1 MADRDPSKSLARSL
15 GEFFG
20 HVIHGVKTDPAK
32 KVVKTRTETEERETP
47 DGQKVILRRTIV
59 EEIEVRPD
67 DLKKK
72 NAADG
77 GEQRSAD

>member
-1 MADRDPSKSLARSL
+1 MPDSEPSKSLARSL

-32 KVVKTRTETEERETP
+32 KVVKTRTETEERQTP

-59 EEIEVRPD
+59 EEVEVRPE
-67 DLKKK
+67 DLKK
-72 NAADG
+72 NSG
-77 GEQRSAD
+77 GGQGGGTS